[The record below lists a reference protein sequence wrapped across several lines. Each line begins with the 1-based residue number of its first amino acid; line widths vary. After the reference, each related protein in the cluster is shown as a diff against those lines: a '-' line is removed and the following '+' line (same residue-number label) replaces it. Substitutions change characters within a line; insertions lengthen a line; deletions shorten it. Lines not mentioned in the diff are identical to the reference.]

1 MDDIKEEILRI
12 NNKYLYENK
21 IENAETV
28 IINNIIINKVN
39 QNFAN
44 VKKGFIITEKI
55 EDNYSQNNDL
65 KEEEND
71 NIQSPNSDYC
81 IFDKKTTKQ
90 LKAQR
95 TKAPPGMIKKN
106 KNKDKNKEK
115 ENKKSN
121 GCFLWCIPKFCS

>member
-55 EDNYSQNNDL
+55 EDNYSQNSSL

-71 NIQSPNSDYC
+71 NIKSPNSEYC
-81 IFDKKTTKQ
+81 IVNKKTTKQ
-90 LKAQR
+90 LKSQR
-95 TKAPPGMIKKN
+95 TKAPPRMIKN
-106 KNKDKNKEK
+106 NQNKNKEK

-121 GCFLWCIPKFCS
+121 GCFLWCIPKFCY

>member
-39 QNFAN
+39 QNFAK

-55 EDNYSQNNDL
+55 EDSYSQNNDL

-95 TKAPPGMIKKN
+95 TKAPPGMIKNN
-106 KNKDKNKEK
+106 KNKNKEK

-121 GCFLWCIPKFCS
+121 GCFLCCIPKFCF